1 MYCVPLKVWIV
12 LLLLHTLCLQ
22 LFVAAGHVAGYRFP
36 FRSCFSAFD
45 CDVFS
50 WHDLKLKKRALI
62 MLYDVARKGILQK
75 MTKSNEKL
83 FFSNIELAE
92 DFGTQHNISYDAT
105 KFEE

>member
-1 MYCVPLKVWIV
+1 
-12 LLLLHTLCLQ
+12 
-22 LFVAAGHVAGYRFP
+22 
-36 FRSCFSAFD
+36 
-45 CDVFS
+45 
-50 WHDLKLKKRALI
+50 